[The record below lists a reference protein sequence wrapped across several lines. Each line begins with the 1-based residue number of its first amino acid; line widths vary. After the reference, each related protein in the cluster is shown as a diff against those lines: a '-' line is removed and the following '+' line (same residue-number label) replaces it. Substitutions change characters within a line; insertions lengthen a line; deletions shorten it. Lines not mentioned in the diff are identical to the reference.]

1 LRYDSELFVRLRLE
15 VNEFKIEGYMSDQ
28 NTKEK
33 ILKTARILF
42 ADHGFEGTS
51 IRDIAKAADVN
62 VASVNYHFSS
72 KENLFIEIIAVGYRE
87 CSEEM
92 RSFIDTHKPNLEDA
106 LIYLFR
112 HFLSKSHDLVSSFK
126 LMMSVQHNHH
136 AVSQGTEDEFFGPP
150 GGKAIGEAI
159 VREVGSE
166 LSESDLHFALKT
178 LFGHVTHQALIYH
191 CLYKLDQGHG
201 IPFSTIADLE
211 YTIRRLSGIIIK
223 ELREKT

>member
-1 LRYDSELFVRLRLE
+1 M
-15 VNEFKIEGYMSDQ
+15 NDQ

-33 ILKTARILF
+33 ILTTARILF

-72 KENLFIEIIAVGYRE
+72 KENLFLEIIAFGYRE

-92 RSFIDTHKPNLEDA
+92 RNFIDTHKPNLEDA

-112 HFLSKSHDLVSSFK
+112 HFMSKTHDLVSSFK
-126 LMMSVQHNHH
+126 LMMSVQHSHH
-136 AVSQGTEDEFFGPP
+136 AVSKGTEDEFMGPP
-150 GGKAIGEAI
+150 GGKAISEAI

-166 LSESDLHFALKT
+166 LSDADLHFALKT
-178 LFGHVTHQALIYH
+178 LFGHVTHHALIYH
-191 CLYKLDQGHG
+191 CIYKTEQAHK
-201 IPFSTIADLE
+201 IPFSSVADLE
-211 YTIRRLSGIIIK
+211 ATIRRLTRIIIK